1 MCVRTIKTMLFIL
14 ACSAIITFAPATASA
29 APSHFDAAQLPAARV
44 ADANPLAN
52 DSAAQAPE
60 PGTLLLFGMGLVLT
74 GTALRRK
81 EGKTE

>member
-1 MCVRTIKTMLFIL
+1 MCVRTIKAILFVL
-14 ACSAIITFAPATASA
+14 ACSAVITSAPATASA
-29 APSHFDAAQLPAARV
+29 APSHFDAAKLPTARI
-44 ADANPLAN
+44 ADANPRAN